1 MRAILIAPDLAD
13 KGLLVQEL
21 EHTGELQ
28 DIYASLDCSLIDTI
42 RLDEQGNVMYVDDE
56 GYMNK
61 NTFFLFGLYPMPI
74 AGRGLIL
81 GTDMTSG
88 ESQSTTLN
96 LALIENIVGAI
107 SPAIAYLV
115 AKDEDERRQQ
125 DIKDSGN
132 EKSHIYISVSEI
144 MSGAWYSDQL
154 GLE

>member
-1 MRAILIAPDLAD
+1 
-13 KGLLVQEL
+13 
-21 EHTGELQ
+21 
-28 DIYASLDCSLIDTI
+28 
-42 RLDEQGNVMYVDDE
+42 
-56 GYMNK
+56 
-61 NTFFLFGLYPMPI
+61 MPI